1 MKIYLKKYFKFN
13 RKNLFCLL
21 CLFTFISCAS
31 NTKLNELQNPEN
43 QENIVQ
49 SEQENLN
56 FENLNSDNENLGE
69 NSSENSNSEENL
81 AENSQNNLEKSQE
94 NQTLLSNQEYPEIE
108 ILKDEP
114 NVFDEPVQDPS
125 ENQSET
131 QNIQELDSDI
141 NPYFESDENNLNNSN
156 PQTEILT
163 ESEELPK
170 DISEFY
176 SQENDASLNENPTL
190 ENLLNEN
197 QNQETN
203 NSIKENPENSQTL
216 TSETN
221 ENQEILI
228 PENQENL
235 EENQNE
241 NLSYGLEEVPTVEEI
256 NSFDETNLAQESFDN
271 ENKVDSEQ
279 NEIPIASRTL
289 TMKQNQFLEVHYPG
303 SGWIYLGEEDSKSL
317 MRYMGRKIGTSDTI
331 FTLRSRSQGTTL
343 LHFYKN
349 DALTGNFID
358 DYLEVQIKGKATD
371 SQIAIAPSYEEIVPR
386 RFNSASSDS
395 DLADSSSDLTVN
407 SSNKSATS
415 SSELSDSSLK
425 TANSSVPSES
435 SFASSENSSTQ
446 ATNSSS
452 ASSSNQSATSQSQS
466 SETSTQ
472 EPSSS
477 SSAENS
483 SNQTS
488 ASPEEILKL
497 AKTSYN
503 NKNYS
508 QSLNYVNE
516 FLSVSNTKLDEALFL
531 KGQILESAS
540 EVQNIKEALNAYEN
554 LVKSYPKSSYW
565 KRASERATYIKRF
578 YFNIR

>member
-13 RKNLFCLL
+13 PQNLFYLFCLI
-21 CLFTFISCAS
+21 TFISCAS
-31 NTKLNELQNPEN
+31 NTKLDELQNPEN
-43 QENIVQ
+43 QENI
-49 SEQENLN
+49 EQNEQKNLN
-56 FENLNSDNENLGE
+56 FENLNSDDENLD
-69 NSSENSNSEENL
+69 
-81 AENSQNNLEKSQE
+81 ENSQNNLEKSEQE
-94 NQTLLSNQEYPEIE
+94 ENLTFAEQEYPKIE
-108 ILKDEP
+108 ILEDEP
-114 NVFDEPVQDPS
+114 NVFDEPIQS
-125 ENQSET
+125 QTENE
-131 QNIQELDSDI
+131 NIQELDSDI
-141 NPYFESDENNLNNSN
+141 NPYFESDENNFSDSN
-156 PQTEILT
+156 PESEILT

-176 SQENDASLNENPTL
+176 SQENDTSLNENPTL
-190 ENLLNEN
+190 ENPLNEN
-197 QNQETN
+197 PSQETN
-203 NSIKENPENSQTL
+203 NSIEENPENSQSL

-241 NLSYGLEEVPTVEEI
+241 NLNYGLDEVPTVEEI
-256 NSFDETNLAQESFDN
+256 NSLSETNQNLENSEDENKFDN
-271 ENKVDSEQ
+271 EQK
-279 NEIPIASRTL
+279 EIPLASRTM

-303 SGWIYLGEEDSKSL
+303 SGWIYLGEEDSKNL

-358 DYLEVQIKGKATD
+358 DYLEIQIKGKATD
-371 SQIAIAPSYEEIVPR
+371 SEIAIAPSYEEIVPK

-407 SSNKSATS
+407 SSNKSAAS
-415 SSELSDSSLK
+415 SSELSDSNK
-425 TANSSVPSES
+425 TASSSVASEN
-435 SFASSENSSTQ
+435 SFASSANSSSQ
-446 ATNSSS
+446 ATNS
-452 ASSSNQSATSQSQS
+452 QSQS
-466 SETSTQ
+466 AETSTQ

-488 ASPEEILKL
+488 ASPEEILNL
-497 AKTSYN
+497 AKISYN

-531 KGQILESAS
+531 KAQILESSS
-540 EVQNIKEALNAYEN
+540 EVQNIREALNAYES
-554 LVKSYPKSSYW
+554 LVKSYPKSPYW
-565 KRASERATYIKRF
+565 KQASERATYIKRF